1 MKLHKDKALFAEII
15 IRASQP
21 KDSGGL
27 GINAGFIEKDYWI
40 TKALQQLSRCEAM
53 ETAVF
58 KGGTSLSKI
67 YKIGARFSEDVDVAI
82 VKPEGMTDAKL
93 KSIIRN
99 TEKSMAEGLLPI
111 DKPGLTSKGSRY
123 RKSYY
128 LYQQVEGLSPVSSLL
143 PGQLLIEINSFANP
157 YPFHLQPVSS
167 FIRNYLA
174 NMGYNDIIEEYDLD
188 IFNINVLD
196 KRTTFTEKLVSL
208 IRFSL
213 SDNPT
218 SEVAAKIR
226 HFYDIHYLIQ
236 DEEIKDYIN
245 DGEFVLNFNS
255 LLEHD
260 RELFAKP
267 DGWQNRQLNQS
278 PLVTDL
284 AEFWKTL
291 SLRYEQELPPLAYSQ
306 IPTPSEIE
314 SSISLVMGIIKKMA
328 L

>member
-1 MKLHKDKALFAEII
+1 MKLHEDKALFAEII

-40 TKALQQLSRCEAM
+40 TKALQQLSRCEAV

-67 YKIGARFSEDVDVAI
+67 YRIGARFSEDVDVAI
-82 VKPEGMTDAKL
+82 VRPEGMTDAKL
-93 KSIIRN
+93 KSIIRS
-99 TEKSMAEGLLPI
+99 TEKSMAEGMVPI

-128 LYQQVEGLSPVSSLL
+128 LYQQVEGISPISSLL

-157 YPFHLQPVSS
+157 YPFHLQPVSC
-167 FIRNYLA
+167 FIRDYLA
-174 NMGYNDIIEEYDLD
+174 NMGHNDIIEEYDID
-188 IFNINVLD
+188 IFNVNVLD
-196 KRTTFTEKLVSL
+196 KRTTFAEKLVLL

-218 SEVAAKIR
+218 TEVAAKIR

-236 DEEIKDYIN
+236 DDEIKDYID

-260 RELFAKP
+260 RELFTKP
-267 DGWQNRQLNQS
+267 DGWQYRQLNQS
-278 PLVTDL
+278 PLVTNL
-284 AEFWKTL
+284 SEIWKTL
-291 SLRYEQELPPLAYSQ
+291 SLRYKEELPPLAYSQ
-306 IPTPSEIE
+306 IPSPSEIE
-314 SSISLVMGIIKKMA
+314 KSISKVMEFVRKMA
-328 L
+328 

>member
-1 MKLHKDKALFAEII
+1 MKLHKDKDLFAEII

-21 KDSGGL
+21 QDSGGL

-53 ETAVF
+53 ESTVF

-67 YKIGARFSEDVDVAI
+67 YRIGARFSEDVDVAI

-93 KSIIRN
+93 KSIIRK
-99 TEKSMAEGLLPI
+99 TEKAMADGLDPI

-128 LYQQVEGLSPVSSLL
+128 LYQQVEGLSPISSLI

-157 YPFHLQPVSS
+157 YPFHLQPASS
-167 FIRNYLA
+167 FIRDYLA
-174 NMGYNDIIEEYDLD
+174 SMGYNDIIEEYDLD
-188 IFNINVLD
+188 MFNINVLD
-196 KRTTFTEKLVSL
+196 KRTTFSEKIVSL

-213 SDNPT
+213 SDNPI

-236 DEEIKDYIN
+236 DNEIKDYIK
-245 DGEFVLNFNS
+245 DDEFVLNFNS

-260 RELFAKP
+260 RDLFAKP
-267 DGWQNRQLNQS
+267 DGWQNRQLKQS

-284 AEFWKTL
+284 SEFWKTL
-291 SLRYEQELPPLAYSQ
+291 SLRYEQELPPLAYSK

-314 SSISLVMGIIKKMA
+314 SSISLVMGIVKKMA

>member
-1 MKLHKDKALFAEII
+1 
-15 IRASQP
+15 P
-21 KDSGGL
+21 KDSAGL
-27 GINAGFIEKDYWI
+27 VINVDFIEKDYWI

-67 YKIGARFSEDVDVAI
+67 YRIGARFSEDVDVAI

-99 TEKSMAEGLLPI
+99 TEKSMAEGMIPI

-128 LYQQVEGLSPVSSLL
+128 LYQQVEGISPISSLL

-167 FIRNYLA
+167 FIRDYLVK
-174 NMGYNDIIEEYDLD
+174 MGHNEIIEDYDLD
-188 IFNINVLD
+188 IFNVNVLD

-218 SEVAAKIR
+218 TEVAAKIR

-236 DEEIKDYIN
+236 DGEIKDYIN
-245 DGEFVLNFNS
+245 DGGFVLNFNS
-255 LLEHD
+255 LLNHD

-267 DGWQNRQLNQS
+267 DGWQNKQLNQS

-284 AEFWKTL
+284 SEFWKTL

-306 IPTPSEIE
+306 IPTISEIE
-314 SSISLVMGIIKKMA
+314 NSISIVMENVRKLA